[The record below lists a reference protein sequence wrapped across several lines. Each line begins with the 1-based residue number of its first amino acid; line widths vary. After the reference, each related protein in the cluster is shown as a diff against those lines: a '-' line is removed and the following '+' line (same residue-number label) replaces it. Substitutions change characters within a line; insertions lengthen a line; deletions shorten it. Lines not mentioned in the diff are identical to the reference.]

1 MFAACPTSSAKDEDC
16 RPAVFMSEWSVGSTD
31 LPHLIST
38 INGDRKELTTKSLMI
53 DITVTGSHSTTSFG
67 SSICGPTVTLKIRKT
82 INNPRAREM
91 KYLRVSSE
99 ASITARLPRIPHW
112 Q

>member
-16 RPAVFMSEWSVGSTD
+16 RPVVFMSEWSVGPTD

-53 DITVTGSHSTTSFG
+53 GHHRHW
-67 SSICGPTVTLKIRKT
+67 LAL
-82 INNPRAREM
+82 NNI
-91 KYLRVSSE
+91 LW
-99 ASITARLPRIPHW
+99 L
-112 Q
+112 